1 MDALYQLDHSKFK
14 VGPLCKRNHDWQGLG
29 VSLRYRKS
37 GHCFDCERLRAVERY
52 ASMTDEER
60 EHNRFRQLQDY
71 HDKKNDPEWLAK
83 RNRNAR
89 DNTRRSNAKQR
100 ATKGRASRAKGLGGV
115 VVPVGLKLPTRT
127 NSGVRRLV
135 VEMAQEGRTADEIRV
150 ATQEWQAC
158 YETFRR
164 LQANPAPTVAEL
176 VMAEQRRHWRECPED
191 RQEHVRQWAKE
202 RDRFRRMTDES
213 YRLYHRQ
220 KSKRKKA
227 MMRNSAAVQ
236 ISGKQIKRRFSQ
248 FGDVCAYC
256 GCTDDL
262 QIEHVMPISKGGAHV
277 IENIVPA
284 CRECNA
290 AKRDH
295 DVEQWFR
302 AQPFF
307 SEVRWRAIRKA
318 TGWLGGGAQQRKLA

>member
-1 MDALYQLDHSKFK
+1 MEASYQFDKARFRLGALCRAS
-14 VGPLCKRNHDWQGLG
+14 HDWGETGQ
-29 VSLRYRKS
+29 SLRRIN
-37 GHCFDCERLRAVERY
+37 GRACVECERLRGIERR
-52 ASMTDEER
+52 ASMTEEER
-60 EHNRFRQLQDY
+60 ERKRFKQLQNY
-71 HDKKNDPEWLAK
+71 HDKKSDPEWLAK

-89 DNTRRSNAKQR
+89 DNNRRSNAKQR
-100 ATKGRASRAKGLGGV
+100 ATKGRPSRAKNLDGV
-115 VVPVGLKLPTRT
+115 VVPVGLGLPTRT

-135 VEMAQEGRTADEIRV
+135 VEMVQEGRTADEIRSV
-150 ATQEWQAC
+150 AQEWQAC
-158 YETFRR
+158 YEAFQR
-164 LQANPAPTVAEL
+164 LKANPSPTVAEL
-176 VMAEQRRHWRECPED
+176 VMAEQRRHWEECPED
-191 RQEHVRQWAKE
+191 KKEHKRQHNLRLHQWKY
-202 RDRFRRMTDES
+202 MTDES

-236 ISGKQIKRRFSQ
+236 ISGRQIKQRFSQ

-262 QIEHVMPISKGGAHV
+262 QIEHVMPIARGGAHV

-284 CRECNA
+284 CRECNS

-295 DVEQWFR
+295 DVERWFR